1 MPVTAAVKVE
11 LLTRAGS
18 RCEFCGADSDLD
30 AYVVAPRDESSADS
44 CVLLCGT
51 CSTQLQTP
59 NSLDVNHWRCLKD
72 AIWNETGAV
81 KVLAW
86 RILKC
91 LEEQAWASELLE
103 QMYLDEDLQQWASS
117 ATLIAVDD
125 SSDEVSDKPTVD
137 SNGAALAN
145 GDAVCIIKDL
155 NVKGTTFTAKRGTIV
170 RNIRLT
176 SNPEHVE
183 GRVNGTVIVL
193 KTCFLKK
200 ST

>member
-1 MPVTAAVKVE
+1 MSVTAAVKAE

-18 RCEFCGADSDLD
+18 RCELCGAESDLEG
-30 AYVVAPRDESSADS
+30 YVVAPRDESTADS
-44 CVLLCGT
+44 CVLVCGT
-51 CSTQLQTP
+51 CSAQLQTP
-59 NSLDVNHWRCLKD
+59 RSLDANHWRCLSD
-72 AIWNETGAV
+72 AIWSETGSV
-81 KVLAW
+81 KVMAW

-91 LEEQAWASELLE
+91 LEGQAWASELLD
-103 QMYLDEDLQQWASS
+103 QIYLDEDLQEWAASMP
-117 ATLIAVDD
+117 LIAAED

-137 SNGAALAN
+137 SNGAVLAS

>member
-1 MPVTAAVKVE
+1 MTVNAAVKAE

-18 RCEFCGADSDLD
+18 HCELCGAQSDLEGC
-30 AYVVAPRDESSADS
+30 AVAPRDESAADC

-51 CSTQLQTP
+51 CDTQLQNP
-59 NSLDVNHWRCLKD
+59 KSLDENHWRCLND
-72 AIWNETGAV
+72 AVWNENGAV

-86 RILKC
+86 RILQC
-91 LEEQAWASELLE
+91 LEGQAWASDLLE
-103 QMYLDEDLQQWASS
+103 QIYLDEDQQEWATSMPLFL
-117 ATLIAVDD
+117 AED

-137 SNGAALAN
+137 SNGAVLAN

-155 NVKGTTFTAKRGTIV
+155 NVKGTTFTAKRGTVV

-183 GRVNGTVIVL
+183 GRVNGTLIVL